1 MGQAS
6 KVQVSPSGHN
16 SHMTTSKD
24 FANYCCDLLSSAGP
38 CVAKR
43 MFGGFGI
50 STEGL
55 NIALLVDLGEGDKL
69 WLKADNQSRSRYEA
83 QGCARFTYGTKH
95 GPRSVDYYSA
105 PEEAMDSPDAMR
117 PWAALALE
125 CAVRARA
132 GKAPAKPRAKAKPRT
147 TSPKPAAK
155 SPVKVLAPKTP
166 QAKLKTARAA
176 TKAVATRATPAKTA
190 RPAAPKPQVAKPT
203 VKRAIAP
210 APKAAAAR
218 KSAKGANTAAQ

>member
-1 MGQAS
+1 
-6 KVQVSPSGHN
+6 
-16 SHMTTSKD
+16 MTTSHD
-24 FANYCCDLLSSAGP
+24 FANYCCDLLASAGP

-55 NIALLVDLGEGDKL
+55 NIALLVDLGDGEKL
-69 WLKADNQSRSRYEA
+69 WLKADNLSRSRYEA
-83 QGCARFTYGTKH
+83 QGCAKFTYDTKH

-132 GKAPAKPRAKAKPRT
+132 SKA
-147 TSPKPAAK
+147 
-155 SPVKVLAPKTP
+155 
-166 QAKLKTARAA
+166 
-176 TKAVATRATPAKTA
+176 PAKTA
-190 RPAAPKPQVAKPT
+190 RPAALKPQVAKPT
-203 VKRAIAP
+203 VKRAAAP
-210 APKAAAAR
+210 APKATAAR
-218 KSAKGANTAAQ
+218 KSAKGTSTAAQ